1 MNVADLGNRV
11 VYSQNLVNNAGGSA
25 NDTYGHG
32 THVAGIIGGDGKD
45 STGSQYFY
53 TFDGV
58 APNVN
63 LVNLRVLNGTG
74 AGQDSDVI
82 NAISQAINLKKTY
95 NIRVINLSLGRP
107 VEESYAQ
114 DPLCQAVESAW
125 KAGIVVVVAAGND
138 GRDTT
143 FNTNGYLTID
153 APGNDPYV
161 ITVGAMNTMGTLSRA
176 DDVITSYSSKGPSPL
191 DHIAKPDIVAPGN
204 RITSLYGAGTYL
216 SATYPANIDPYS
228 LYQTGGSSSPSS
240 EYFQLSGTSMATGVV
255 SGAAALML
263 QQQPNLTPDQVKA
276 RMMISAYKAFPMYST
291 ATDPT
296 TGITYNE
303 QYDVFTIGAGY
314 LDIQTALNSSA
325 LAPNTVGAAMSPPV
339 NYSTKN
345 GSTTVTLVTEA
356 PAVWSTSGAWSE
368 TNVWGTQALL
378 NDDGVLWGNAAVWG
392 TSSSQGF
399 GTVWGQSVVWGKS
412 TTDDSESSTVAIY
425 GEN

>member
-1 MNVADLGNRV
+1 
-11 VYSQNLVNNAGGSA
+11 
-25 NDTYGHG
+25 
-32 THVAGIIGGDGKD
+32 
-45 STGSQYFY
+45 
-53 TFDGV
+53 
-58 APNVN
+58 
-63 LVNLRVLNGTG
+63 
-74 AGQDSDVI
+74 
-82 NAISQAINLKKTY
+82 
-95 NIRVINLSLGRP
+95 
-107 VEESYAQ
+107 
-114 DPLCQAVESAW
+114 
-125 KAGIVVVVAAGND
+125 
-138 GRDTT
+138 
-143 FNTNGYLTID
+143 
-153 APGNDPYV
+153 
-161 ITVGAMNTMGTLSRA
+161 
-176 DDVITSYSSKGPSPL
+176 
-191 DHIAKPDIVAPGN
+191 
-204 RITSLYGAGTYL
+204 
-216 SATYPANIDPYS
+216 
-228 LYQTGGSSSPSS
+228 
-240 EYFQLSGTSMATGVV
+240 MATGVV